1 MPETTFTDLRN
12 HAKTWF
18 DLVEAGQVVRVFRKG
33 KPIAEIHPYPAAN
46 TFVEAAPCASVGRRL
61 KGDQSAHPRRARGL
75 MRVYFD
81 TSAFAKRDI
90 DETGT
95 AEVLV

>member
-33 KPIAEIHPYPAAN
+33 KPIAEIHPIPPQIPSWKQHPARPLA
-46 TFVEAAPCASVGRRL
+46 VG
-61 KGDQSAHPRRARGL
+61 
-75 MRVYFD
+75 
-81 TSAFAKRDI
+81 
-90 DETGT
+90 
-95 AEVLV
+95 